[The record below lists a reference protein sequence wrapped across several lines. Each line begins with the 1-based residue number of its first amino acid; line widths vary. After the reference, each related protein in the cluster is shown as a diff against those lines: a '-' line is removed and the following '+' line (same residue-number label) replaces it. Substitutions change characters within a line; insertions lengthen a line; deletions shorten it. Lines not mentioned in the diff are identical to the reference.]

1 MSNREGYIEYMI
13 YKKYLFMMG
22 SLSGT
27 LSGILWFFFIQ
38 IEVTSSCKIGVIIR
52 ILGEVIEEG
61 RSVGAGNFDLFLV
74 TSFTSHFATPFKPEN
89 KSLNDL
95 NCFNDVIDLLA
106 VAGGDHLHHL
116 LLDVHAAVP
125 AEAGALPDLCLAVS

>member
-27 LSGILWFFFIQ
+27 LSGILWLFIQ
-38 IEVTSSCKIGVIIR
+38 IEVTSSSKIGVIVR
-52 ILGEVIEEG
+52 ILVEIIEEG
-61 RSVGAGNFDLFLV
+61 RSVGAGDFDLFLV

-89 KSLNDL
+89 KTLNDM

-116 LLDVHAAVP
+116 LQKYLGYTSHPSYAS
-125 AEAGALPDLCLAVS
+125 LSFDL